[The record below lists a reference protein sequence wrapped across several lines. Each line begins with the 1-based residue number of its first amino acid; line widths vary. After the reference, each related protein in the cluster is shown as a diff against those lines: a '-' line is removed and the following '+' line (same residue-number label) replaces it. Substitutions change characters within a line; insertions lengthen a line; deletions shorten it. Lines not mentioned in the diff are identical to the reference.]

1 VPIEPA
7 LWRTLNELSREL
19 EVGVPAAT

>member
-19 EVGVPAAT
+19 EVPVPAAT